1 MPKPSRRALLTG
13 LLGAGT
19 AFGVGAL
26 GRPTG
31 AEAARTTNPS
41 AAAARSGRTRE
52 YWLQVES
59 MPHRVVPS
67 GHNEMTGRP
76 FTGRDSITAV
86 VYRAYSPG
94 WQHPLPASADL
105 GPNTGFPGP
114 VLRAEVGDE
123 VIVHVR
129 NHDTHYRQPHSLHVH
144 GLRYRS
150 DSDGAWVATA
160 PSPDGAIPFGA
171 SYTYHYQA
179 LPSSAGTWPYHD
191 HSVDFRIP
199 GSGGPSMSSSM
210 PGMDDSGDGVME
222 LGAELGLVGHVI
234 VTEPHEKRPD
244 REFYLVMH
252 DFYADDLGD
261 IDGDL
266 DCFNGRAFLG
276 NTPTFTARVGEHVRW
291 HVVALGTEFHVF
303 HLHGHRWRSAAGPYV
318 DAVLLGPAT
327 STVVDYVEDN
337 PGRWLYHCHVVDH
350 MMGGMVGWYT
360 VTG

>member
-1 MPKPSRRALLTG
+1 MQKPSRRAMLSS
-13 LLGAGT
+13 LLGGGA
-19 AFGVGAL
+19 ALGVGAL
-26 GRPTG
+26 TSP
-31 AEAARTTNPS
+31 
-41 AAAARSGRTRE
+41 AAAEPDRNANRLTRSGRTRE

-59 MPHRVVPS
+59 MPHQVVPT
-67 GHNEMTGRP
+67 GRNGMTGRP
-76 FTGRDSITAV
+76 FTGRGSVTAV
-86 VYRAYSPG
+86 VYRAYSRN
-94 WQHPLPASADL
+94 WHRPLPASADL
-105 GPNTGFPGP
+105 GPNSGFPGP

-129 NHDTHYRQPHSLHVH
+129 NHDTHYRRPHSLHVH
-144 GLRYRS
+144 GLRYRP

-160 PSPDGAIPFGA
+160 PEPGAAIAYGD

-179 LPSSAGTWPYHD
+179 VPSSVGSWPYHD

-199 GSGGPSMSSSM
+199 GGGGSSM
-210 PGMDDSGDGVME
+210 GSGMGSGMGDPDDGVME
-222 LGAELGLVGHVI
+222 LGAELGLIGHVI
-234 VTEPHEKRPD
+234 VTEPHERRPD

-252 DFYADDLGD
+252 DFYADDMPD

-318 DAVLLGPAT
+318 DAVVLGPAT

-350 MMGGMVGWYT
+350 MMGGMIGWYT
-360 VTG
+360 VTD